1 MKLIQME
8 YQVTY
13 IFPTFYQLT
22 LNDWPLSGK
31 FSMRGEVLK
40 KGMGVN
46 GKKKRHSIFLR
57 CLLRSVCDWQ
67 SPSPFSWKPCDPSK
81 NSKAPRSAGNKWKVV
96 AFVTVCHS
104 FPVILAFVSGPCFN
118 TWSYSKLSS
127 TRQSVDEMLKE
138 KRVNVHVVNDL
149 ATNNNTDLMYTIFTL
164 LLTSNS
170 DLAINQPKSPI
181 IFPYFR
187 HKPIKKFNAAL
198 HWRPP
203 LVRVQVINLPRK
215 TDFPLIN
222 YKTKRCVI
230 LIHWPTLFLVVD
242 TRSIG
247 SIVRSRSQNMQICHS
262 SQM

>member
-1 MKLIQME
+1 
-8 YQVTY
+8 
-13 IFPTFYQLT
+13 
-22 LNDWPLSGK
+22 
-31 FSMRGEVLK
+31 
-40 KGMGVN
+40 
-46 GKKKRHSIFLR
+46 
-57 CLLRSVCDWQ
+57 
-67 SPSPFSWKPCDPSK
+67 
-81 NSKAPRSAGNKWKVV
+81 
-96 AFVTVCHS
+96 
-104 FPVILAFVSGPCFN
+104 
-118 TWSYSKLSS
+118 
-127 TRQSVDEMLKE
+127 MLKE

-187 HKPIKKFNAAL
+187 HEPIKKFNAEL

-242 TRSIG
+242 TRSVENTVVIG
-247 SIVRSRSQNMQICHS
+247 VRICKFIPRLRCKQVAMWTADRLLLTFGDNTGTRLSTFRSNCRDVEIEFDFPSRKFRLILVAVSTR
-262 SQM
+262 

>member
-1 MKLIQME
+1 MTDRAPHRSPENHVIPQKI
-8 YQVTY
+8 
-13 IFPTFYQLT
+13 PRPPA
-22 LNDWPLSGK
+22 PL
-31 FSMRGEVLK
+31 VI
-40 KGMGVN
+40 
-46 GKKKRHSIFLR
+46 KR
-57 CLLRSVCDWQ
+57 
-67 SPSPFSWKPCDPSK
+67 
-81 NSKAPRSAGNKWKVV
+81 KVV

-104 FPVILAFVSGPCFN
+104 FPVVLAFVSGLQFN

-181 IFPYFR
+181 IFPYF
-187 HKPIKKFNAAL
+187 HHEPIKKFNAAL

-203 LVRVQVINLPRK
+203 LVTVQVINLPRK

-230 LIHWPTLFLVVD
+230 LINWPTLFLVVD

>member
-104 FPVILAFVSGPCFN
+104 FPVILAFVSGLQFN

-149 ATNNNTDLMYTIFTL
+149 ATNNNTDLMYTIFTV

-187 HKPIKKFNAAL
+187 HEPIKKFNAAL

-222 YKTKRCVI
+222 YKTKGCVI
-230 LIHWPTLFLVVD
+230 LINWPTLLLVVD

>member
-1 MKLIQME
+1 M
-8 YQVTY
+8 
-13 IFPTFYQLT
+13 
-22 LNDWPLSGK
+22 
-31 FSMRGEVLK
+31 
-40 KGMGVN
+40 
-46 GKKKRHSIFLR
+46 
-57 CLLRSVCDWQ
+57 
-67 SPSPFSWKPCDPSK
+67 
-81 NSKAPRSAGNKWKVV
+81 
-96 AFVTVCHS
+96 
-104 FPVILAFVSGPCFN
+104 ILAFVSGLQFN
-118 TWSYSKLSS
+118 TWSYSKLSSTRQSVDEMLKEKRVNVHVVNDLATNNNTELSS

-203 LVRVQVINLPRK
+203 LVTVQVINLPRK

-230 LIHWPTLFLVVD
+230 LINWPTLFLVVD

-247 SIVRSRSQNMQICHS
+247 SIVRSRSQNMQICHL

>member
-1 MKLIQME
+1 M
-8 YQVTY
+8 
-13 IFPTFYQLT
+13 
-22 LNDWPLSGK
+22 
-31 FSMRGEVLK
+31 
-40 KGMGVN
+40 
-46 GKKKRHSIFLR
+46 
-57 CLLRSVCDWQ
+57 
-67 SPSPFSWKPCDPSK
+67 
-81 NSKAPRSAGNKWKVV
+81 V

-104 FPVILAFVSGPCFN
+104 FPVILAFVSGLQFN
-118 TWSYSKLSS
+118 TWSYSKLSF

-149 ATNNNTDLMYTIFTL
+149 ATNSNTDLTYTIFTL

-187 HKPIKKFNAAL
+187 HEPIKKFNAAL

-203 LVRVQVINLPRK
+203 LVTVQVINLPRK

-230 LIHWPTLFLVVD
+230 LINWPTLFLVVD

>member
-1 MKLIQME
+1 M
-8 YQVTY
+8 
-13 IFPTFYQLT
+13 
-22 LNDWPLSGK
+22 
-31 FSMRGEVLK
+31 
-40 KGMGVN
+40 
-46 GKKKRHSIFLR
+46 
-57 CLLRSVCDWQ
+57 
-67 SPSPFSWKPCDPSK
+67 
-81 NSKAPRSAGNKWKVV
+81 V

-104 FPVILAFVSGPCFN
+104 FPVILAFVSGFQFN

-127 TRQSVDEMLKE
+127 TRQSVNEMLKE

-187 HKPIKKFNAAL
+187 HEPIKKFNAAL

-247 SIVRSRSQNMQICHS
+247 STVVRSQNMQICHS
-262 SQM
+262 SQMKTSRYVNGRPIAIDFPR

>member
-1 MKLIQME
+1 M
-8 YQVTY
+8 
-13 IFPTFYQLT
+13 
-22 LNDWPLSGK
+22 
-31 FSMRGEVLK
+31 
-40 KGMGVN
+40 
-46 GKKKRHSIFLR
+46 
-57 CLLRSVCDWQ
+57 
-67 SPSPFSWKPCDPSK
+67 
-81 NSKAPRSAGNKWKVV
+81 V

-104 FPVILAFVSGPCFN
+104 FPVILAFVSGLQFN

-170 DLAINQPKSPI
+170 DLAINQPKLPI

-187 HKPIKKFNAAL
+187 HEPIKKFNAAL

-247 SIVRSRSQNMQICHS
+247 SIVRRRSQNMQICHS